1 MGITLEGIDGEQKLF
16 AFLKKKG
23 VTFFQ
28 ADAIGV
34 NKARYEL
41 YETNHQERYHPPP
54 FEGHGLPCWQIKARL
69 TFQEKTGIRCVLV
82 IFDKETQEI
91 FYQYLDNLEKGEH
104 FDTKGDK
111 PRRIYPLNS
120 FVCEKSLGIPT

>member
-1 MGITLEGIDGEQKLF
+1 MGITLEGINGEQKLF

-28 ADAIGV
+28 ADAIGL

-41 YETNHQERYHPPP
+41 YETKHQERYRPPP

-69 TFQEKTGIRCVLV
+69 TFQEKIV
-82 IFDKETQEI
+82 
-91 FYQYLDNLEKGEH
+91 
-104 FDTKGDK
+104 
-111 PRRIYPLNS
+111 
-120 FVCEKSLGIPT
+120 